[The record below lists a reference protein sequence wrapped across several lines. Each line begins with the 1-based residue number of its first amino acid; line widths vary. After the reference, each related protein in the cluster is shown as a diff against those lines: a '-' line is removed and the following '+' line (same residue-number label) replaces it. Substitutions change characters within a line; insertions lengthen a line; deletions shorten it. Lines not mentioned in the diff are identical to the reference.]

1 MTRTCPASLAL
12 QVGMHVWPDN
22 WGMKSPDFQKSFI
35 ESHLRDVAT
44 LGKPVILEEFG
55 KITEDKARALPR
67 ACGGVLAAAS
77 RAPDASPRTHASQP
91 NEIRNKYFAAA
102 HAVAEANA
110 KAGGPLMGT
119 LFWHWCVGH
128 EMRAC
133 ANTLMHV
140 HAPDAAHADAPH
152 ASSRYDEGMGPG
164 QYGGASA
171 SALRV
176 VCRCAAD

>member
-1 MTRTCPASLAL
+1 LWAARRRVTRARPASLAL

-55 KITEDKARALPR
+55 KITEDKARALLLAV
-67 ACGGVLAAAS
+67 ACLRRLRK
-77 RAPDASPRTHASQP
+77 RAPDASQRTHASQP
-91 NEIRNKYFAAA
+91 NEIRNKYFAVA

-119 LFWHWCVGH
+119 LFWHWCVGR
-128 EMRAC
+128 EMPRGVC
-133 ANTLMHV
+133 RHFMHV
-140 HAPDAAHADAPH
+140 HTTRC
-152 ASSRYDEGMGPG
+152 SRRRLARII
-164 QYGGASA
+164 Q
-171 SALRV
+171 V
-176 VCRCAAD
+176 